1 MIGKKIYGEKQWG
14 FGSIL
19 LLFLL
24 CTVGLI
30 SMTLEGV
37 QQQCVDKNVS
47 ILHHGTDRVNSYF
60 ARIQE
65 VLVTAVDPVTPT
77 GANPGTLY
85 RLQKIGIDYP
95 EISSISIIDSE
106 GQTVYSTHQQQ
117 LSQPLNSSDKYFQKA
132 LKSSKPG
139 ISELYTKLGSRALA
153 VYVPLVQDGG
163 VAGIIQAVIDPYRLN
178 NMLSD
183 LISDREHSFLG
194 VTDINGVIIAFSHP
208 QYIGTSL
215 SRLESIQLAL
225 QGRQAALAETSVLEK
240 DWRLVVTR
248 PLADNQG
255 AVVLS
260 QPTSAV
266 YSPVAAL
273 LTYEIPAVLLWILL
287 IGVLVYRKILQL
299 SDREVDL
306 MALQAEKANA
316 VAEIAASVA
325 HEVRNPLTGIR
336 GFMQLLSSR
345 TKDPKAHEY
354 GKLIVEEVDRVE
366 VIISEFLSLA
376 KPHSMRRTK
385 CSLTGILRSVYL
397 LASGRGI
404 YNGVDI
410 EFIETESIGIMAD
423 GAQLKQAFLN
433 LCTNSIQAMPKG
445 GKLTISVKRED
456 GQAFVLIQDTG
467 EGIRPEH
474 LSRLGERF
482 FTTKE
487 DGSGLGLAVVYR
499 VIEDNHRG
507 RIEVQSEL
515 SKGTSF
521 SIWLPLE

>member
-1 MIGKKIYGEKQWG
+1 MVGKRDYGEKQWG
-14 FGSIL
+14 LGSIL

-24 CTVGLI
+24 CTVGLV

-37 QQQCVDKNVS
+37 QQQCVDKNIS
-47 ILHHGTDRVNSYF
+47 ILHHGTDRVNNYF
-60 ARIQE
+60 TRIQG
-65 VLVTAVDPVTPT
+65 VLLTAVDPDEPT
-77 GANPGTLY
+77 WVNQGTLH
-85 RLQKIGIDYP
+85 RLQKLGIDYP
-95 EISSISIIDSE
+95 EIISISIADEE
-106 GQTVYSTHQQQ
+106 GSVIYSTYHH
-117 LSQPLNSSDKYFQKA
+117 LMSYSLNAEKYFHKA
-132 LKSSKPG
+132 MNSTRPG
-139 ISELYTKLGSRALA
+139 ISDLYTKLGNRALA
-153 VYVPLVQDGG
+153 VYVPLMKEGKVVGL
-163 VAGIIQAVIDPYRLN
+163 IQAVVDPYLLN
-178 NMLSD
+178 NLLAD
-183 LISDREHSFLG
+183 LIRDREHTFLG
-194 VTDINGVIIAFSHP
+194 ITDTNGVIIAFSHP

-215 SRLESIQLAL
+215 TRLESIQMAL
-225 QGRQAALAETSVLEK
+225 QGKHAAITETSVLEK

-255 AVVLS
+255 AVILS
-260 QPTSAV
+260 QPTRVV
-266 YSPVAAL
+266 YSPVVAVL
-273 LTYEIPAVLLWILL
+273 RYEIPAVLLWVLL
-287 IGVLVYRKILQL
+287 IIVLIYRKVLQV
-299 SDREVDL
+299 SHREVDL
-306 MALQAEKANA
+306 LALQAEKANA

-366 VIISEFLSLA
+366 VIIGEFLSLA

-410 EFIETESIGIMAD
+410 EFIETESIGMMAD

-433 LCTNSIQAMPKG
+433 LCTNSIQAMPNG
-445 GKLTISVKRED
+445 GKLTIAVKRE
-456 GQAFVLIQDTG
+456 GTRAFVLIQDTG
-467 EGIRPEH
+467 IGIRPEH
-474 LSRLGERF
+474 IPRLGERF
-482 FTTKE
+482 FTTKD

-507 RIEVQSEL
+507 KIEVKSVLNQ
-515 SKGTSF
+515 GTTF
-521 SIWLPLE
+521 RIWLPLE

>member
-1 MIGKKIYGEKQWG
+1 MKEGEV
-14 FGSIL
+14 
-19 LLFLL
+19 
-24 CTVGLI
+24 VGLI
-30 SMTLEGV
+30 
-37 QQQCVDKNVS
+37 QA
-47 ILHHGTDRVNSYF
+47 I
-60 ARIQE
+60 
-65 VLVTAVDPVTPT
+65 VDP
-77 GANPGTLY
+77 Y
-85 RLQKIGIDYP
+85 K
-95 EISSISIIDSE
+95 
-106 GQTVYSTHQQQ
+106 
-117 LSQPLNSSDKYFQKA
+117 
-132 LKSSKPG
+132 
-139 ISELYTKLGSRALA
+139 
-153 VYVPLVQDGG
+153 
-163 VAGIIQAVIDPYRLN
+163 LN
-178 NMLSD
+178 NLLSD
-183 LISDREHSFLG
+183 LIIGREHTFLG
-194 VTDINGVIIAFSHP
+194 ITDTNGVIIAFSHP

-215 SRLESIQLAL
+215 TRLESIQLAL
-225 QGRQAALAETSVLEK
+225 QGQHAAIAETSALGK
-240 DWRLVVTR
+240 DWRLVVAR

-260 QPTSAV
+260 QPTRAV
-266 YSPVAAL
+266 YSPVTAL
-273 LTYEIPAVLLWILL
+273 LQYEIPAVLLWIIL
-287 IGVLVYRKILQL
+287 IGVLIYRKVLRISQQ
-299 SDREVDL
+299 EVDL

-410 EFIETESIGIMAD
+410 EFIETESIGMMAD

-433 LCTNSIQAMPKG
+433 LCTNSIQAMPNG
-445 GKLTISVKRED
+445 GKLTISVKREA

-474 LSRLGERF
+474 IPRLGERF

-507 RIEVQSEL
+507 KIDVRSEL
-515 SKGTSF
+515 NIGTTF
-521 SIWLPLE
+521 CIWLPLE

>member
-1 MIGKKIYGEKQWG
+1 VIGKSNDEGKQWG
-14 FGSIL
+14 LGSVL

-24 CTVGLI
+24 CTVGLVF
-30 SMTLEGV
+30 MTLKGV
-37 QQQCVDKNVS
+37 QQQCVDKNIS
-47 ILHHGTDRVNSYF
+47 ILYQGTDRVNSYF
-60 ARIQE
+60 TRIQE
-65 VLVTAVDPVTPT
+65 VLVTAAEPVTPT
-77 GANPGTLY
+77 GIDSGTLN
-85 RLQKIGIDYP
+85 RLQRIGINYP
-95 EISSISIIDSE
+95 EINSISIIDYE
-106 GQTVYSTHQQQ
+106 GQTVYPSHQQQ
-117 LSQPLNSSDKYFQKA
+117 WNHPLNSADKYFQKA
-132 LKSSKPG
+132 VKSSKPG
-139 ISELYTKLGSRALA
+139 ISELYTKLGSRALV
-153 VYVPLVQDGG
+153 VYAPLLQDRG
-163 VAGIIQAVIDPYRLN
+163 VVGIIQAVIDPYKLN
-178 NMLSD
+178 NMFSD
-183 LISDREHSFLG
+183 LISEREQSFLG
-194 VTDINGVIIAFSHP
+194 ITDTNGVIVAFSHP

-215 SRLESIQLAL
+215 NRLEAVQLAL
-225 QGRQAALAETSVLEK
+225 QGRNAAIAETSVLGE
-240 DWRLVVTR
+240 DWRLVVAR

-255 AVVLS
+255 AIVLS
-260 QPTSAV
+260 QPTKAV
-266 YSPVAAL
+266 YSPVTAL
-273 LTYEIPAVLLWILL
+273 LTYEIPAVLIWIILL
-287 IGVLVYRKILQL
+287 VVLIYRRGLR
-299 SDREVDL
+299 SSHREVDL

-445 GKLTISVKRED
+445 GKLTISVKCED

-507 RIEVQSEL
+507 KIEVRSEL
-515 SKGTSF
+515 NKGTSF

>member
-1 MIGKKIYGEKQWG
+1 MILKSKDGERQWG
-14 FGSIL
+14 LGSIL

-24 CTVGLI
+24 CTIGLI

-37 QQQCVDKNVS
+37 QQQCVDKNVA
-47 ILHHGTDRVNSYF
+47 ILHHGSDRVNSYF
-60 ARIQE
+60 SRIQG
-65 VLVTAVDPVTPT
+65 VLLAAADPVQPT
-77 GANPGTLY
+77 GVESGTLE
-85 RLQKIGIDYP
+85 RIQKLGIDYP
-95 EISSISIIDSE
+95 EISSISIVDKQ
-106 GQTVYSTHQQQ
+106 GNVVYSSYHQQMNYP
-117 LSQPLNSSDKYFQKA
+117 LSSEKYFQKA

-139 ISELYTKLGSRALA
+139 ISDLYTKLGNRAVA
-153 VYVPLVQDGG
+153 VYVPLMKEGEVVGL
-163 VAGIIQAVIDPYRLN
+163 IQAIVDPYKLN
-178 NMLSD
+178 NLLSD
-183 LISDREHSFLG
+183 LIIGREHTFLG
-194 VTDINGVIIAFSHP
+194 ITDTNGVIIAFSHP

-215 SRLESIQLAL
+215 TRLESIQLAL
-225 QGRQAALAETSVLEK
+225 QGQHAAIAETSALGK
-240 DWRLVVTR
+240 DWRLVVAR

-260 QPTSAV
+260 QPTRAV
-266 YSPVAAL
+266 YSPVTAL
-273 LTYEIPAVLLWILL
+273 LQYEIPAVLLWIIL
-287 IGVLVYRKILQL
+287 IGVLIYRKVLRISQQ
-299 SDREVDL
+299 EVDL

-410 EFIETESIGIMAD
+410 EFIETESIGMMAD

-433 LCTNSIQAMPKG
+433 LCTNSIQAMPNG
-445 GKLTISVKRED
+445 GKLTISVKREA

-474 LSRLGERF
+474 IPRLGERF

-507 RIEVQSEL
+507 KIDVRSEL
-515 SKGTSF
+515 NIGTTF
-521 SIWLPLE
+521 CIWLPLE